1 MAGGVCITEGRDEIG
16 AVDIEWVISC
26 GRYLPTVENKP
37 GERPQVGFVNGLALY
52 GANCGALLE
61 IEASAIPVE
70 KGRGTVTVTGIVDE
84 EETDTGARRFKRRS
98 TAKGSVDN
106 VITVIRKFLG
116 VDPRDYDVH
125 LNFPGGVPIDGPS
138 AGTAIAVA
146 IYSAIMEKPVD
157 NMLAMTGEVSIRGE
171 VKPVGGVPVKL
182 EAAVQAG
189 IKRVLIPE
197 ANWQDSFARLDLDII
212 RVTRI
217 ESIGFAM
224 MEKNNRALPWCR
236 IGRLRLAPNDL
247 LGYSRPQRGS
257 ADRDVMRTLPGALV
271 N

>member
-1 MAGGVCITEGRDEIG
+1 MGGKLRHY
-16 AVDIEWVISC
+16 S
-26 GRYLPTVENKP
+26 PKVESKP
-37 GERPQVGFVNGLALY
+37 GEKPQVGFVNGLALY

-70 KGRGTVTVTGIVDE
+70 KGKGTVTVTGIVDE

-157 NMLAMTGEVSIRGE
+157 NMLAMTGDVSIRGE
-171 VKPVGGVPVKL
+171 VKPVGRTG
-182 EAAVQAG
+182 EAGSGGAG
-189 IKRVLIPE
+189 GYKESTHTE
-197 ANWQDSFARLDLDII
+197 ANWQDSFARLDLI
-212 RVTRI
+212 
-217 ESIGFAM
+217 
-224 MEKNNRALPWCR
+224 
-236 IGRLRLAPNDL
+236 
-247 LGYSRPQRGS
+247 
-257 ADRDVMRTLPGALV
+257 
-271 N
+271 